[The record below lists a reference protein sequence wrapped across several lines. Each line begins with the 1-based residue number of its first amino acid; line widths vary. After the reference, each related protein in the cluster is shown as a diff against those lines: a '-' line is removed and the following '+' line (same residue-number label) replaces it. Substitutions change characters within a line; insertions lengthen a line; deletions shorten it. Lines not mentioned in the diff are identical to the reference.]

1 MFTNRA
7 GYDIIENESEAVEEA
22 EREEGKAGEINEKEM
37 RNL

>member
-22 EREEGKAGEINEKEM
+22 EREEGKAGETNEKEM